1 MLFSQETINH
11 HLARAI
17 FASGTPLSIVENP
30 YWIKLFSVIRPAY
43 KLTSRDHLTND
54 LLDQEYNA
62 IQMRCEEHVR
72 QTNSVGLLCDGWTN
86 IR

>member
-1 MLFSQETINH
+1 MSSSQETINH

-17 FASGTPLSIVENP
+17 FASGTPLSIVENQ
-30 YWIKLFSVIRPAY
+30 YWIKLFSVLKPAF
-43 KLTSRDHLTND
+43 KLPSRHYLTGN
-54 LLDQEYNA
+54 LLEQEYNR
-62 IQMRCEEHVR
+62 IQMACKEHLR